1 MLFFH
6 ALVRHVEQLG
16 LATGNGKF
24 ECCSN
29 FAHGQL
35 HATRNDLAEA
45 KVNLALPIKRMRPA
59 ADRKSGLLGNKSL
72 EELLLGQLHA
82 MVWTGSRREWTCMAC
97 HRTVRASG
105 SRIKSAMGSCSRI
118 EDILCVDYG
127 FHGVYWSCCRSI
139 GDEIFFRANPH
150 GRQNIGCCSVLAM
163 GRLRG

>member
-59 ADRKSGLLGNKSL
+59 AVAAPATMSTAKVNTSMKDRKSGLLGNKSL

-82 MVWTGSRREWTCMAC
+82 MVWTGSQE
-97 HRTVRASG
+97 
-105 SRIKSAMGSCSRI
+105 
-118 EDILCVDYG
+118 EL
-127 FHGVYWSCCRSI
+127 
-139 GDEIFFRANPH
+139 
-150 GRQNIGCCSVLAM
+150 L
-163 GRLRG
+163 LRH

>member
-45 KVNLALPIKRMRPA
+45 KVNLALREKKI
-59 ADRKSGLLGNKSL
+59 
-72 EELLLGQLHA
+72 EELEADKKDATSSSSSTSNNEHGKSEYEHERSKER
-82 MVWTGSRREWTCMAC
+82 TSR
-97 HRTVRASG
+97 
-105 SRIKSAMGSCSRI
+105 
-118 EDILCVDYG
+118 
-127 FHGVYWSCCRSI
+127 
-139 GDEIFFRANPH
+139 
-150 GRQNIGCCSVLAM
+150 Q
-163 GRLRG
+163 